1 METMLLIIALVGLA
15 VILLSIRVIV
25 KKNGRF
31 SSQHISQNKRMRE
44 RGIHCAVTQDREAK
58 KSAAKKLNVKEM

>member
-1 METMLLIIALVGLA
+1 METMLLIMALVGLA